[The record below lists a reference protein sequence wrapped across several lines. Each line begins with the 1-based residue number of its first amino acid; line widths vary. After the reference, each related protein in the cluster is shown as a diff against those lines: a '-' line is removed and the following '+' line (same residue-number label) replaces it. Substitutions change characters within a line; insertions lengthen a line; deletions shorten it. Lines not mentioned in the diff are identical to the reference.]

1 MERTLLN
8 MARDTARTA
17 RQQQLAQRKQEA
29 DRTNELLELAR
40 LTAEAAMPSR
50 FKH

>member
-1 MERTLLN
+1 MESMMN
-8 MARDTARTA
+8 MARETARTA

-29 DRTNELLELAR
+29 GRTNELLELAR

-50 FKH
+50 FKR